1 MVGSIKSLRSV
12 GSAATRRFSGN
23 SHPQAGQGRPPINT
37 EPEMSQS
44 IHNGVSKVLID
55 HVVVTVGDQLEAT
68 ADRYQRLGFNLT
80 ERGHHTLGS
89 SNYLA
94 IFETDYLEL
103 LGFLPGRETSRA
115 DLWRDPP
122 GLTGLVFKPGDP
134 DARYADLQAR
144 GAAVAVR
151 RRSSAATSN
160 AGGRRGR
167 CSRSDSVPGNPGAR
181 APPPRNRQR
190 AKAQSPPCPATALRP
205 QRR

>member
-1 MVGSIKSLRSV
+1 M
-12 GSAATRRFSGN
+12 A
-23 SHPQAGQGRPPINT
+23 
-37 EPEMSQS
+37 QS
-44 IHNGVSKVLID
+44 THNGVSKVLID
-55 HVVVTVGDQLEAT
+55 HVVITVGDQLEAT

-134 DARYADLQAR
+134 DARYAD
-144 GAAVAVR
+144 R
-151 RRSSAATSN
+151 RVECRLRNLSNSPGRSRSQTVSGKRSSACCGSRVDRSPTAALSSATIIHRSLS
-160 AGGRRGR
+160 GGRNG
-167 CSRSDSVPGNPGAR
+167 SNTLT
-181 APPPRNRQR
+181 APS
-190 AKAQSPPCPATALRP
+190 ASLS
-205 QRR
+205 